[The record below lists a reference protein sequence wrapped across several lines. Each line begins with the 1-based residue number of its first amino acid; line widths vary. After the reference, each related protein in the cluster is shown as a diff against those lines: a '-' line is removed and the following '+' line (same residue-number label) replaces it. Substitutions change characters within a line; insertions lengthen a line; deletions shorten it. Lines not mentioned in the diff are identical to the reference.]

1 MGEGGM
7 IHRMKG
13 KVLYDPL
20 ICVGMSHLCCAAM
33 PLEQISDPYLRFCIN
48 YGYYI
53 EKGRR

>member
-33 PLEQISDPYLRFCIN
+33 PLEQISDPDLRFCIN